1 MPINHQTQT
10 TFAYHFQDGFPAEPY
25 VSVPQRDYRLL
36 CRLLKL
42 FEDPPRQQ
50 VYDLVTAVWPGL
62 SAKQRAIITDLVS
75 QTLPQ
80 PP

>member
-10 TFAYHFQDGFPAEPY
+10 TFAYSFQDGSPSDPY

-42 FEDPPRQQ
+42 FDHPPQQQ

-62 SAKQRAIITDLVS
+62 SSKQRAVITDIVS
-75 QTLPQ
+75 QNLL
-80 PP
+80 